1 MITGRKNEI
10 EELKERYES
19 GKPEFVA
26 IYGRRRVGKTFLV
39 KELFQDKMN
48 FYHSGLS
55 PYDKDRKIT
64 MRDQL
69 EAFYASLMRCGME
82 ESHCPKSW
90 MEAFGMLG
98 ALLDEKNDGSR
109 QFIFIDELPWMDT
122 PRSKFLMAFD
132 NFWNTWGA
140 WRNHV
145 MLVVCG
151 SATSWMLDNLVN
163 SKGGLY
169 DRLTCQIKLS
179 PFTLGE
185 CKRFFESKDI
195 AMSDYDLVES
205 YMIVGGIPYYL
216 DYFKRGKSLA
226 QNIDALF
233 FCRNARLES
242 EFTRLFASLF
252 IDPDDYMNVVRLLAK
267 RHTGFT
273 RDEIVERLG
282 FTSGGS
288 FSKMLETLVAS
299 DFISSYHPF
308 GRSQKEVRYK
318 LTDSFCLFYL
328 RFIDGKKVTDEAY
341 WQHQQ
346 NMPQLNSWR
355 GLAFERVC
363 FNHITNIKKA
373 LGVEGVSSTESSW
386 IVKGDEDKAAIERE
400 QSDACITSAER
411 EQARQKVKTGAQID
425 MLIIRD
431 DRVVNLCEMKFL
443 STEFEPKNEDELAL
457 RGRIATLQ
465 EKLSFKQTIH
475 LTLVTTLG
483 LKQNAHSGIFQKIV
497 TMDELFDEST

>member
-1 MITGRKNEI
+1 MNKIIGREIEI
-10 EELKERYES
+10 EELKERYQS
-19 GKPEFVA
+19 DKPEFVA

-39 KELFQDKMN
+39 KEMFQDKMT

-55 PYDKDRKIT
+55 PYDKERKIT

-69 EAFYASLMRCGME
+69 EAFYASMMRYGME

-98 ALLDEKNDGSR
+98 SLLDNINDGNR

-122 PRSKFLMAFD
+122 HRSKFLMAFEY
-132 NFWNTWGA
+132 FWNSWGA
-140 WRNHV
+140 WRDHV

-185 CKRFFESKDI
+185 CKRFFESKNI
-195 AMSDYDLVES
+195 IMSNYDLVEC

-216 DYFKRGKSLA
+216 NYFKRGQSFA
-226 QNIDALF
+226 QNIDSLF
-233 FCRNARLES
+233 FHKNAKLKS

-252 IDPDDYMNVVRLLAK
+252 INPDDYMNVVKLLAK
-267 RHTGFT
+267 RHTGYT
-273 RDEIVERLG
+273 RDELVVKLG
-282 FTSGGS
+282 ASSGGS
-288 FSKMLETLVAS
+288 FSKMLEILAAS

-308 GRSQKEVRYK
+308 GRNQKELRYK
-318 LTDSFCLFYL
+318 LTDNFCQFYL
-328 RFIDGKKVTDEAY
+328 QFIEGRIINDESY
-341 WQHQQ
+341 WLHHQ

-355 GLAFERVC
+355 GLAFEQVC
-363 FNHITNIKKA
+363 FTHASMIKRA
-373 LGVEGVSSTESSW
+373 LGVEGVSSTELSW
-386 IVKGDEDKAAIERE
+386 IVKGDEEKA
-400 QSDACITSAER
+400 
-411 EQARQKVKTGAQID
+411 GAQID
-425 MLIIRD
+425 MLVIRD

-443 STEFEPKNEDELAL
+443 SKEYEPTNTDELTL

-465 EKLSFKQTIH
+465 EKLSFRQTIH
-475 LTLVTTLG
+475 LTLITTVG
-483 LKQNAHSGIFQKIV
+483 LKHNAHSGIFQKIV
-497 TMDELFDEST
+497 TLDDLFG